1 MRFLNIILLIIV
13 VFSFL
18 PIDGFCD
25 DHTKVDQSHHCVLA
39 CHTCH
44 QMISPEIAL
53 ETFSPEQSSHISF
66 NYAFQYQAPVLDQTH
81 RPPIVSL

>member
-1 MRFLNIILLIIV
+1 MKFIRITILVIAVI
-13 VFSFL
+13 SFL
-18 PIDGFCD
+18 PLDGFCD
-25 DHTKVDQSHHCVLA
+25 DHQSAQEHHCIVA
-39 CHTCH
+39 CHSCH
-44 QMISPEIAL
+44 QMVSPETAL